1 MNMPNIYMNIDFFMV
16 MNSSAKISYQ
26 WIYGIFCVS
35 LRQQKRE
42 IMKNMY
48 KTIALAAVIMVTL
61 ASCGNAGAR
70 SDKNTQQKS
79 KGVTELTADTF
90 QTKVYDL
97 NKEELVFLGDKP
109 AIVDFTATWCG
120 PCQRIAP
127 ILDELANEYDGKIVI
142 YKVDIDKNRDLAK
155 AFNVSSI
162 PAVLYIPMNEEPVM
176 TVGSR
181 DKGKFTTEIET
192 ILLNK

>member
-1 MNMPNIYMNIDFFMV
+1 
-16 MNSSAKISYQ
+16 
-26 WIYGIFCVS
+26 
-35 LRQQKRE
+35 
-42 IMKNMY
+42 MKNMY
-48 KTIALAAVIMVTL
+48 KIFALAALFMITL
-61 ASCGNAGAR
+61 VSCGNAGGQNGKKTETKA
-70 SDKNTQQKS
+70 
-79 KGVTELTADTF
+79 KGVTELIADTF
-90 QTKVYDL
+90 QNKVYNL
-97 NKEELVFLGDKP
+97 NQDELVFLGDKP

-127 ILDELANEYDGKIVI
+127 ILDELAAQYDGQIVI

-162 PAVLYIPMNEEPVM
+162 PAVLYIPLNGEPVM

-192 ILLNK
+192 ILLKK

>member
-1 MNMPNIYMNIDFFMV
+1 
-16 MNSSAKISYQ
+16 
-26 WIYGIFCVS
+26 
-35 LRQQKRE
+35 
-42 IMKNMY
+42 MY
-48 KTIALAAVIMVTL
+48 KSLALSAMFMIAL
-61 ASCGNAGAR
+61 ASCGNAGAQ
-70 SDKNTQQKS
+70 SDKNTTKKT
-79 KGVTELTADTF
+79 KGVTELTAETF

-97 NKEELVFLGDKP
+97 NQEELIFLGDKP

-127 ILDELANEYDGKIVI
+127 ILDELANELDGKIVI

-162 PAVLYIPMNEEPVM
+162 PAVLYIPLDGEPLM

-181 DKGKFTTEIET
+181 DKGKFITEINT
-192 ILLNK
+192 ILLKK